1 MNTVFIEVVT
11 LYCHS
16 HLHDKMLHFFRSYR
30 HCIVASYSVEFCQDF
45 YLLFA
50 HLHKQMKLRS
60 VILFDLFIFLI
71 SYYYTNTCEI
81 PGFLLLLKNHI
92 FIARSE
98 HTIFIFHM

>member
-1 MNTVFIEVVT
+1 MSGTQLSFNSREYIFTAFCQEQVMNTVFTEVVT

-50 HLHKQMKLRS
+50 HLHKQMKL
-60 VILFDLFIFLI
+60 
-71 SYYYTNTCEI
+71 
-81 PGFLLLLKNHI
+81 
-92 FIARSE
+92 
-98 HTIFIFHM
+98 